1 MAKGRK
7 PPASAPGDVLD
18 DGATRGPDGKFN
30 PGVHPGTGVQF
41 GKGNPGGR
49 VQVKFDF
56 RRMCAQILTK
66 ERALEFVG
74 RVVDM
79 AEGKEVSGIVEDGMR
94 RDALKLVWNDVIKRS
109 VMPDEQGE
117 DAVQKVMALGGTDRM
132 KVLVAQLHMLAESTG
147 AQEDIEAAMAGE
159 KMIAEAIQK
168 APPAP
173 PKDATGRPVFVD
185 ASTLALME
193 DAPPDP
199 ADG

>member
-1 MAKGRK
+1 M
-7 PPASAPGDVLD
+7 D
-18 DGATRGPDGKFN
+18 DGAVRGPGGKFN
-30 PGVHPGTGVQF
+30 PGANVPGVRF
-41 GKGNPGGR
+41 KKGNPGGT
-49 VQVKFDF
+49 VHVKFDF

-66 ERALEFVG
+66 ERALAFAT
-74 RVVDM
+74 RVIDM
-79 AEGKEVSGIVEDGMR
+79 AEGREVSGIVEDGMR
-94 RDALKLVWNDVIKRS
+94 RDALKLVWSDVIKRS
-109 VMPDEQGE
+109 VMPDEQGT
-117 DAVQKVMALGGTDRM
+117 DTVQKVMALGGTERM
-132 KVLVAQLHMLAESTG
+132 KVLVAQLHLLAETTG
-147 AQEDIEAAMAGE
+147 EPEDIQAAMAGE